1 MVFCLAG
8 PLEWQMTRLN
18 SRCRVWFW
26 LVIRGKVFSFLACL
40 WATACVQYSASFF
53 GPLWTGAHISAKKAT
68 CQVYAVVDRNI
79 GTVVGF
85 SLGTWPVF
93 QPREGEKLMSDFQH
107 LGQRFRAGKKTYLR
121 KIRWQEMQD
130 NRKTYYIFK
139 LASSSAY
146 VWLKRAV
153 KTISVLTRFV
163 QVD

>member
-1 MVFCLAG
+1 
-8 PLEWQMTRLN
+8 
-18 SRCRVWFW
+18 
-26 LVIRGKVFSFLACL
+26 
-40 WATACVQYSASFF
+40 
-53 GPLWTGAHISAKKAT
+53 
-68 CQVYAVVDRNI
+68 
-79 GTVVGF
+79 
-85 SLGTWPVF
+85 
-93 QPREGEKLMSDFQH
+93 
-107 LGQRFRAGKKTYLR
+107 LR